1 MEGQEV
7 FFVVSVKR
15 ESRDDDGR
23 CDGELYGRARLFT
36 PLERVWRGR
45 GMNPL
50 NAGP

>member
-7 FFVVSVKR
+7 FLVVSVKR

-36 PLERVWRGR
+36 PLGTCLEGAR
-45 GMNPL
+45 NEPS
-50 NAGP
+50 